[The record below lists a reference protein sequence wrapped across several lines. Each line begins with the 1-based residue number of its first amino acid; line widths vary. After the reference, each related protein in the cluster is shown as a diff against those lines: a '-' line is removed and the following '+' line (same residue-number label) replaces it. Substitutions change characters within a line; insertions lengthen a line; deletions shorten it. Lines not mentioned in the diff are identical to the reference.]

1 MPKSRET
8 EKPWER
14 RADES
19 APAFEAFSTYLN
31 MGTER
36 SHARVSQQLGK
47 SKALIDRWGRRHK
60 WQERIRAHDSFLADA
75 ETKRTVKEIKDRY
88 TRFGR
93 VSDQL
98 TLKALEAL
106 TTLKASRLS
115 PQEALALLRVAAM
128 LADKNK
134 GVMAPEVVDEEIENE
149 DMLGGLLEALFM
161 EDIDAE

>member
-1 MPKSRET
+1 MPKGRET

-19 APAFEAFSTYLN
+19 TPAFAAFSTYLN

-36 SHARVSQQLGK
+36 SLRELAKKLSK
-47 SKALIDRWGRRHK
+47 SYTLVGRWSREK
-60 WQERIRAHDSFLADA
+60 NWQERIRAYDNHLADVDM
-75 ETKRTVKEIKDRY
+75 KRTVKEIKDRY
-88 TRFGR
+88 SRFGK

-115 PQEALALLRVAAM
+115 PQDALALLRVAAM

-134 GVMAPEVVDEEIENE
+134 GVMAPEVVEEEVENE

-161 EDIDAE
+161 EDTDAE